1 MKLKIYPQ
9 IISVFIKMNHDFYNS
24 HPKKGWYWE
33 EILFLLYCN
42 TKFII

>member
-1 MKLKIYPQ
+1 MKFKIYPKK
-9 IISVFIKMNHDFYNS
+9 ISVFIKMNHDFYNS

-33 EILFLLYCN
+33 EILFLPDRN